1 MPEPASMLLLSLGLA
16 GIAVSRRK
24 PRK

>member
-1 MPEPASMLLLSLGLA
+1 MLLLSLGLA